1 MYIDSELINNVYKM
15 FFTIFSTLYS
25 FFSLILFTLFILNII
40 LAYYYN
46 IYIFVYILLSFIIF
60 IYSNC
65 LLLSGNI
72 DYAINSI
79 NNYGKKIMSLFILY
93 LTYTMISIKY
103 CEDIKVN
110 PEDYEN
116 KNEYLLHTNRIKSLC
131 ITIYMTFVFEIMFVG
146 FVFYALNKGEI
157 EQQPVPVPQIEP
169 IPNITIIIDKQ
180 ECAVCYNEKERFGDI
195 CKCNQK
201 TCEECLKKCNRVCPT
216 CRQPF

>member
-1 MYIDSELINNVYKM
+1 MYIGNIISDNVYKM
-15 FFTIFSTLYS
+15 FFTIFLKLYS
-25 FFSLILFTLFILNII
+25 FFSLILFTILILNII

-79 NNYGKKIMSLFILY
+79 NNYGKKIMLVFILY

-116 KNEYLLHTNRIKSLC
+116 NNEYLLYRNRIKSLC
-131 ITIYMTFVFEIMFVG
+131 LTIYMTFVFEIMFVG

-169 IPNITIIIDKQ
+169 IPNIPIIIDKQ